1 MVRKKYLR
9 DFGIYF
15 AKHRS
20 GDSPLWSDLL
30 HIRDIYLCGRRMT
43 VGNGRITS
51 FWRDA
56 WCGHSSLK
64 DEFPE
69 IYEICNVKTLLWQL
83 QIWATDCNSED
94 GCLLI
99 FKKNGVA

>member
-30 HIRDIYLCGRRMT
+30 HIRDIYLCGRRMV
-43 VGNGRITS
+43 VGNGCRPA
-51 FWRDA
+51 F
-56 WCGHSSLK
+56 GKMLG
-64 DEFPE
+64 
-69 IYEICNVKTLLWQL
+69 VVTLP
-83 QIWATDCNSED
+83 
-94 GCLLI
+94 
-99 FKKNGVA
+99 